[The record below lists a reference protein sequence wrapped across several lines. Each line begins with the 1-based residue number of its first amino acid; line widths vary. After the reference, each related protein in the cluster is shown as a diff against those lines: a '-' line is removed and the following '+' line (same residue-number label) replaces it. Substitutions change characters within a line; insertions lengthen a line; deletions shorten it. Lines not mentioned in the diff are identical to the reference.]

1 MIRKYY
7 IEKQLFGELI
17 KESKKKHVQLPQTQ
31 LVNEIKSVNNEPEL
45 QWILKTSNAK
55 YIKHMCNTEQKC
67 TNEELSKHGIE
78 SVIYKDDSQNK
89 MEIHD
94 TLKYTSEN
102 LLQWT
107 NITSF
112 PIFGSETS
120 ENKCIRHK
128 AINLNMKIPSVTK
141 VLRDTIP
148 PNARAALE
156 EWKANMIQKL
166 GLLQFERYCE
176 ELLENGKM
184 FHSCVENMLLK
195 KEVEVPQELV
205 LEYNSVKPIL
215 YDIQTVKTVERYVQ
229 HPNLRYNGFVDCVAK
244 YRDELYLIEWKLSG
258 KRKAEFKSTYDA
270 PLQLAAYIGALNASN
285 DYPFKIDKGL
295 VVIAYR
301 NGKPADVHEV
311 KGQVL
316 QESWSKWLER
326 LQEFYMYHEKQK

>member
-1 MIRKYY
+1 MRLITHVSLVSAMIPRLRCRNLNKHNSDISKICANLLCTKTDDETKQSCLDSSVLKCNHAALKLNDNSKNKKKNIMIRKYY

-176 ELLENGKM
+176 GA
-184 FHSCVENMLLK
+184 V
-195 KEVEVPQELV
+195 LV
-205 LEYNSVKPIL
+205 
-215 YDIQTVKTVERYVQ
+215 
-229 HPNLRYNGFVDCVAK
+229 
-244 YRDELYLIEWKLSG
+244 
-258 KRKAEFKSTYDA
+258 
-270 PLQLAAYIGALNASN
+270 
-285 DYPFKIDKGL
+285 
-295 VVIAYR
+295 
-301 NGKPADVHEV
+301 
-311 KGQVL
+311 
-316 QESWSKWLER
+316 
-326 LQEFYMYHEKQK
+326 